1 MAEFPVMPFWTD
13 AYLADT
19 THLTTLEHGAYLL
32 LLFAMW
38 RAPENRLPND
48 DRLLARYT
56 EMTPAQWERKKKILM
71 PFFEVSS
78 H

>member
-38 RAPENRLPND
+38 RAPETACRTTIGF
-48 DRLLARYT
+48 LLA
-56 EMTPAQWERKKKILM
+56 TPR
-71 PFFEVSS
+71 
-78 H
+78 